1 MKQFLCTSLLLFSTS
16 FFLFAQSKL
25 EIGLTAEGSWC
36 MKKES
41 TIPIRMY
48 GERNNWGTG
57 IGGYVSIPVWWRFY
71 ASSGLIYRYS
81 EYQKGIPIWKHVTNT
96 SSILSGYTWIKSS
109 RNYLVVPLNLRL
121 LITKKM
127 YITGG
132 IEACHLF
139 GYNYLKQ
146 SIEYNWTLG
155 VGSKAKKFNWELKL
169 VSGLNPQ
176 TAEHHDSQGQGIND
190 KWVMYKTNM
199 LQLSLSY
206 PLWKK

>member
-1 MKQFLCTSLLLFSTS
+1 MKQLLCTLFLFLSTS
-16 FFLFAQSKL
+16 IALFAQSKI
-25 EIGLTAEGSWC
+25 EIGLTAEGLWC

-48 GERNNWGTG
+48 GERNNWGSGFGT
-57 IGGYVSIPVWWRFY
+57 YVSMPIWWRFSI
-71 ASSGLIYRYS
+71 SSGLSFRYS
-81 EYQKGIPIWKHVTNT
+81 EYQKGIPVWKRLDYG
-96 SSILSGYTWIKSS
+96 SILSGHNWIKSS

-121 LITKKM
+121 LLTKKM

-132 IEACHLF
+132 MEACHLF

-146 SIEYNWTLG
+146 NIEYNWALG
-155 VGSKAKKFNWELKL
+155 VGNNAKKLNWELKL
-169 VSGLNPQ
+169 ISGLNPQ